1 MSFSIE
7 EEAWDSV
14 QDSVRGAAA
23 AGVAVEEGSFA
34 SVAECDEIRAGP
46 GKTSG
51 IVILLG

>member
-23 AGVAVEEGSFA
+23 AGVAVEEDSFA
-34 SVAECDEIRAGP
+34 IVAECDEIRA
-46 GKTSG
+46 
-51 IVILLG
+51 